1 MDTKCIKSFQ
11 EPSVKPYIDFF
22 KLMNNAVFRKTMANV
37 STQLVT
43 TKARRN
49 HLLLEFFYE
58 NQLPI
63 KMKQQI

>member
-11 EPSVKPYIDFF
+11 EPSVKPYIEFF
-22 KLMNNAVFRKTMANV
+22 KLMNNAVLRKTIANV

-49 HLLLEFFYE
+49 YLLLEFFMKINY
-58 NQLPI
+58 QL
-63 KMKQQI
+63 K